1 MYKVNGDSG
10 IPRATLF
17 PDPEAGCS
25 ALVSLWE
32 PWEGQAI
39 YRLARMIPHEAGGP
53 EAETVRVL
61 EGACGGACGGGG
73 APVGTCWGEP
83 AGGD

>member
-10 IPRATLF
+10 IPPATLF

-39 YRLARMIPHEAGGP
+39 YSLARMIPHEAGGP
-53 EAETVRVL
+53 EAETVRVRVL
-61 EGACGGACGGGG
+61 EGAYRGACGGG
-73 APVGTCWGEP
+73 A
-83 AGGD
+83 